1 LRPAGPRAILS
12 GTVPDFSKLTEAQWR
27 LLRQRMEEIAEGNT
41 RSRLQLNPV
50 EVAEYMLMLMDRIDD
65 LERKLSA

>member
-1 LRPAGPRAILS
+1 VTDP
-12 GTVPDFSKLTEAQWR
+12 SKLTEAQWR

-41 RSRLQLNPV
+41 RYRVQLNPI

>member
-1 LRPAGPRAILS
+1 M
-12 GTVPDFSKLTEAQWR
+12 PDFSKLTEAEWR

-41 RSRLQLNPV
+41 RSRVQLNPV